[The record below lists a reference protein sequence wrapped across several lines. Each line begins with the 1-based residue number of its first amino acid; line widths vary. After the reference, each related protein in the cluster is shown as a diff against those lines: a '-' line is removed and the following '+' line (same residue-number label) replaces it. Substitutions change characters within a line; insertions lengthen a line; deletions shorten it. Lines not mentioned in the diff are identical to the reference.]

1 LGLSYNEIAGRSAER
16 LAGLSDGVFAFAMTL
31 LVLDM
36 RTPELEAIHSERD
49 LQTALVALLP
59 NLLTYISSFMILGIA
74 WLGQQAQLSKI
85 KHSTRDL
92 TWMHLGILFA
102 VTMVPFS
109 TKLFAAFITYRT
121 ALAVYWLNIALMGA
135 ALSWTWHYVGKANL
149 LKEDAPPGFYAAVR
163 NRIILAQTLY
173 AAGVALCVFN
183 TYVSII
189 FIIVV
194 QLVFIIGPRTR
205 LLSRL

>member
-1 LGLSYNEIAGRSAER
+1 MSLTYNQIAGRSAER

-31 LVLDM
+31 LVLDL
-36 RTPELEAIHSERD
+36 RTPELEAIHNESD
-49 LQTALVALLP
+49 LQTALLGLVP
-59 NLLTYISSFMILGIA
+59 NLLTYISSFMILGIL
-74 WLGQQAQLSKI
+74 WLGQQAQLSKL

-92 TWMHLGILFA
+92 TWIHLGILFL

-109 TKLFAAFITYRT
+109 TKLFAAYITYRT
-121 ALAVYWLNIALMGA
+121 ALAVYWLNILAMGV

-149 LKEDAPPGFYAAVR
+149 LKEDAPPAFYASVR
-163 NRIILAQTLY
+163 NRIIFAQSLY
-173 AAGVALCVFN
+173 AVGVALCVFN
-183 TYVSII
+183 TYVSIV

-194 QLVFIIGPRTR
+194 QLAFIVGPRTR